1 MKQRH
6 KSLEKI
12 LALQEQLHRLST
24 WKLASL
30 EQQRVNLEEAQK
42 ETIEAIDRDVTMNG
56 VLVAGATRHLR
67 GIDRKIEAVKAQH
80 VVQSRVAL
88 EQGARTKLAERL
100 VGSVEA
106 KVRKQQERSDLGDLI
121 ERSVAKTG
129 ASSA

>member
-121 ERSVAKTG
+121 ERSVAKRG

>member
-67 GIDRKIEAVKAQH
+67 GIDRKIEAVKALH

-100 VGSVEA
+100 VDSVEA

-121 ERSVAKTG
+121 ERSVVKTG